1 MKHKPEAILIVN
13 GCLIDPSQQID
24 GPHDLLLRE
33 GKVAEIGAP
42 GSLNSHHA
50 HKIDARGCVVA
61 PGLIDIHVHLRAPGQ
76 EYKEDI
82 HSGTSAAVA
91 GGFTSVCAM
100 PNTTPVNDSPE
111 WTRWMQE
118 PAREALAHVFPIA
131 AATIG
136 SQGGALTDYAALQHA
151 GAVAV
156 TDDGKPIL
164 GDDIMRKSLE
174 AAGRLGL
181 PVIQHAENTCVTGGC
196 SMNSGPTSF
205 RLGLRGMSVE
215 AESDIV
221 ERDIRLARE
230 TGAHLHVA
238 HISTAKA
245 LDAVRRAKDAG
256 LRVTCEVT
264 PHHFLLLDEH
274 VGEYDTHH
282 KMNPPLRSNAD
293 REAMLAGLLDGSLDC
308 VATDHAPHAMHE
320 KKQEFERAPM
330 GITGLETSLGLC
342 LRELHEKHGMNLSKV
357 IALLSTT
364 PAKVI
369 GGPLKSKGS
378 LKPGSVADVTIF
390 DPSAKWNFDVKRSRS
405 KSRNS
410 PFDGSPMLG
419 QVEYTIVGGA
429 IVYQGLK

>member
-1 MKHKPEAILIVN
+1 MKSGHETILIVN
-13 GCLIDPSQQID
+13 GHIIDPGQRLD
-24 GPHDLLLRE
+24 GPGDLLLRD
-33 GKVAEIGAP
+33 GKVAQVGQP
-42 GSLNSHHA
+42 GSLSSSRA
-50 HKIDARGCVVA
+50 YRIDARGLVVC

-100 PNTTPVNDSPE
+100 PNTIPVNDSAE

-118 PAREALAHVFPIA
+118 PAREALANVFPIA
-131 AATIG
+131 AATVG
-136 SQGGALTDYAALQHA
+136 SMGQAITDYEALRQA

-164 GDDIMRKSLE
+164 GDEIMRKSLE
-174 AAGRLGL
+174 SASLAGL
-181 PVIQHAENTCVTGGC
+181 PVVQHAEDTRLTGGC
-196 SMNSGPTSF
+196 SMHAGATAF
-205 RLGLRGMSVE
+205 RLGLRGMPVE
-215 AESDIV
+215 AESGIV

-230 TGAHLHVA
+230 VGARLHVA

-245 LDAVRRAKDAG
+245 LDAVRKAKSQG
-256 LRVTCEVT
+256 LPVTCEVT
-264 PHHFLLLDEH
+264 PHHFLLLDEN

-293 REAMLAGLLDGSLDC
+293 REAMLAGLLDGTIDC

-330 GITGLETSLGLC
+330 GITGLETALGLC
-342 LRELHEKHGMNLSKV
+342 LGELHHKSGMSLSQVVALLTTGPARV
-357 IALLSTT
+357 IA
-364 PAKVI
+364 
-369 GGPLKSKGS
+369 GPLKKRGS
-378 LKPGSVADVTIF
+378 LHPGNPADVTLF
-390 DPSAKWNFDVKRSRS
+390 DPEARWNFDVRQSRS

-410 PFDGSPMLG
+410 PFHGWEMFG
-419 QVEYTIVGGA
+419 RVEYTIVGGA
-429 IVYQGLK
+429 IVFQASQ